1 MEKFLELFKEALEI
15 EGREIKPGD
24 TFKDYDEWDSIGL
37 LSIIAM
43 IDEEYDVTF
52 DSNEL
57 ENAETLAE
65 LYELV
70 QTKTP

>member
-70 QTKTP
+70 QTKTA